1 MVSLMLF
8 LCLFAGGMF
17 CPSSASAQKTVRQSE
32 KMRPAWLSDK
42 TPRPTNATFH
52 YRTVEAQGNT
62 LDEAR
67 RQCLVVLSEDVERT
81 WKVSGGGTQDIREVQ
96 TNGEIDSRSV
106 FTYHYNVAGEEV
118 SITTTCYDEYWEC
131 VRYPDGALRYH
142 CYMLFGVAD
151 TAQPEFDRL
160 RFTRKY
166 GARGLWRSL
175 IIPGWGQMYNE
186 VNELTYSGFCID
198 GVYTIYGS
206 FYESDLNIVSYIGM
220 IDEGVP
226 FGLGQK
232 FDRNSN
238 LINEGVY
245 VCDRWM
251 ESTQIVPNIVDS
263 SFLLSSL
270 VESLDLTDY
279 AFCYMPCNFSC
290 FPHLLK
296 IKGSSNTFYRV
307 QSLVLEGLQNLQQF
321 SLITKELTQDNQE
334 YELDENKVRKVLGR
348 IEIRDCPQLLL
359 IGIGD
364 NCLLLPDFI
373 IQSIVFE

>member
-1 MVSLMLF
+1 MKHHSRKRFAMEERNLKKTELSPREVSEVDRLLDLHIGDSVTLSGEEQYIAISIMLRKQNCAF
-8 LCLFAGGMF
+8 YVLSKSILAKAYYVDDVLEKDLYIADCENHKLLAGYTIRKNVVTGILDID
-17 CPSSASAQKTVRQSE
+17 SEYDIIDITDHGVHWEGDVR
-32 KMRPAWLSDK
+32 KSDK
-42 TPRPTNATFH
+42 
-52 YRTVEAQGNT
+52 GI
-62 LDEAR
+62 
-67 RQCLVVLSEDVERT
+67 C
-81 WKVSGGGTQDIREVQ
+81 
-96 TNGEIDSRSV
+96 
-106 FTYHYNVAGEEV
+106 
-118 SITTTCYDEYWEC
+118 
-131 VRYPDGALRYH
+131 
-142 CYMLFGVAD
+142 
-151 TAQPEFDRL
+151 
-160 RFTRKY
+160 
-166 GARGLWRSL
+166 
-175 IIPGWGQMYNE
+175 GWGQMYNE

-232 FDRNSN
+232 FDRHSN

-321 SLITKELTQDNQE
+321 SLITKELTPDNQE

>member
-81 WKVSGGGTQDIREVQ
+81 WEVSGGGTQDIREVQ

-175 IIPGWGQMYNE
+175 IIPGWGQFHKGSYLKGGCILGSEILCAAGIILCESQRVDYKNKVKEQPRFAKTYNTKA
-186 VNELTYSGFCID
+186 NNWAIGRNLC
-198 GVYTIYGS
+198 
-206 FYESDLNIVSYIGM
+206 IGM
-220 IDEGVP
+220 AGAIYIY
-226 FGLGQK
+226 
-232 FDRNSN
+232 N
-238 LINEGVY
+238 LI
-245 VCDRWM
+245 DAA
-251 ESTQIVPNIVDS
+251 IS
-263 SFLLSSL
+263 SG
-270 VESLDLTDY
+270 
-279 AFCYMPCNFSC
+279 ARRI
-290 FPHLLK
+290 K
-296 IKGSSNTFYRV
+296 IKQSGKADFTYKPCILLDASN
-307 QSLVLEGLQNLQQF
+307 QINLGLSLSYNF
-321 SLITKELTQDNQE
+321 
-334 YELDENKVRKVLGR
+334 
-348 IEIRDCPQLLL
+348 
-359 IGIGD
+359 
-364 NCLLLPDFI
+364 
-373 IQSIVFE
+373 